1 MITYCI
7 PSKNNLRYIKLAI
20 ESIKKNSHYKDNEIL
35 VYVDQDDDRT
45 SEWLKENGIDY
56 ILNESGTCN
65 GIGYAYDTLFK
76 QAKYDLVV
84 AFHADMVLGIDAD
97 KNLVKHHKRGSIV
110 CSTRIEPP
118 LHPPGPEKI
127 VKDFGMWPEDFNWK
141 DFDEFVN
148 KFSTDNKGKT
158 TGSSFA
164 PWLIDRRDHLGHDP
178 VFLSVFEDAD
188 LFRRF
193 VLAGYQMVQ
202 SWDSLVYHLT
212 CRGGQFLGAEKM
224 EDFQKKDELWLK
236 NNQISMMEYIRKW
249 GGFFKEYGPCE
260 PRPNVK
266 YDIGLKAKN
275 CVHAIL
281 GFEPY
286 FNSLQVDI
294 DFLDYI
300 NQAQSNSKFDIHSK
314 FVNELNNDI
323 ILEVNFSNRSESESF
338 QQLISNIEEILE
350 GAESNQTYE
359 VNGMILT
366 TKEKKPEKIK
376 LKYD

>member
-7 PSKNNLRYIKLAI
+7 PSKNNLRYLKLAI
-20 ESIKKNSHYKDNEIL
+20 ESIKKNSHYENEIL
-35 VYVDQDDDRT
+35 IYVDKDEDGTHQ
-45 SEWLKENGIDY
+45 WLSDNGIRH
-56 ILNESGTCN
+56 IINENSECK
-65 GIGYAYDTLFK
+65 GIGFAYDTLFK
-76 QAKYDLVV
+76 LAKNDLVV
-84 AFHADMVLGIDAD
+84 AFHADMVLGKSAD
-97 KNLVKHHKRGSIV
+97 LNMIKHHKRGSV
-110 CSTRIEPP
+110 VSSTRIEPP

-127 VKDFGMWPEDFNWK
+127 VQDFGMWPEDFKWK
-141 DFDEFVN
+141 EFDQFVQQESILN
-148 KFSTDNKGKT
+148 KDKT

-178 VFLSVFEDAD
+178 IFLSVFEDAD

-236 NNQISMMEYIRKW
+236 NNQISMVEYIRKW

-266 YDIGLKAKN
+266 YDIGLKANN
-275 CVHAIL
+275 CIPALLI
-281 GFEPY
+281 FEPY

-300 NQAQSNSKFDIHSK
+300 KQTQPNSNFDIASK
-314 FVNELNNDI
+314 FVNELSNDI
-323 ILEVNFSNRSESESF
+323 ILEVNFSNRSEVENF
-338 QQLISNIEEILE
+338 QQLISNIEEVLE
-350 GAESNQTYE
+350 EAEPNQTYE
-359 VNGMILT
+359 VNGMILSV
-366 TKEKKPEKIK
+366 KDKKPEKIK
-376 LKYD
+376 INLC

>member
-1 MITYCI
+1 MITFCI
-7 PSKNNLRYIKLAI
+7 PSKNNLRYLKLAI
-20 ESIKKNSHYKDNEIL
+20 ESIKKNSHYENEIF
-35 VYVDQDDDRT
+35 VYVDKDEDGAHQ
-45 SEWLKENGIDY
+45 WLSDNQIRH
-56 ILNESGTCN
+56 IVNESSECK
-65 GIGYAYDTLFK
+65 GIGFAYDTLFK
-76 QAKYDLVV
+76 FAKNDLVV
-84 AFHADMVLGIDAD
+84 AFHADMVLGKSAD
-97 KNLVKHHKRGSIV
+97 INLIKHHNRGSVV

-127 VKDFGMWPEDFNWK
+127 VQDFGMWPEDFKWK
-141 DFDEFVN
+141 EFDQFVERQSILN
-148 KFSTDNKGKT
+148 KDKT
-158 TGSSFA
+158 TRSSFA

-178 VFLSVFEDAD
+178 AFLSVFEDAD

-224 EDFQKKDELWLK
+224 EDFQKKDDLWLK
-236 NNQISMMEYIRKW
+236 NNQISMIEYIRKW

-275 CVHAIL
+275 CIPALL

-300 NQAQSNSKFDIHSK
+300 EQTQPNSNFDIASK
-314 FVNELNNDI
+314 FVNELSNDI
-323 ILEVNFSNRSESESF
+323 ILEVNFSNRLETENF

-350 GAESNQTYE
+350 EAEPNQTYE
-359 VNGMILT
+359 VNGMILSV
-366 TKEKKPEKIK
+366 KDKKPEKIK

>member
-7 PSKNNLRYIKLAI
+7 PSKNNLRYLKLAI
-20 ESIKKNSHYKDNEIL
+20 ESIKKNSHYENEIL
-35 VYVDQDDDRT
+35 IYVDKDEDGTHQ
-45 SEWLKENGIDY
+45 WLSDNGIRH
-56 ILNESGTCN
+56 IINENSECK
-65 GIGYAYDTLFK
+65 GIGFAYDTLFK
-76 QAKYDLVV
+76 LAKNDLVV
-84 AFHADMVLGIDAD
+84 AFHADMVLGKSAD
-97 KNLVKHHKRGSIV
+97 LNMIKHHKRGSV
-110 CSTRIEPP
+110 VSSTRIEPP

-127 VKDFGMWPEDFNWK
+127 VQDFGMWPEDFKWK
-141 DFDEFVN
+141 EFDQFVQQESILN
-148 KFSTDNKGKT
+148 KDKT

-178 VFLSVFEDAD
+178 IFLSVFEDAD

-236 NNQISMMEYIRKW
+236 NNQISMVEYIRKW

-275 CVHAIL
+275 CIPALL

-300 NQAQSNSKFDIHSK
+300 KQTQPNSNFDIASK
-314 FVNELNNDI
+314 FVNELSNDI
-323 ILEVNFSNRSESESF
+323 ILEVNFSNRSEVENF
-338 QQLISNIEEILE
+338 QQLISNIEEVLE
-350 GAESNQTYE
+350 EAEPNQTYE
-359 VNGMILT
+359 VNGMILSV
-366 TKEKKPEKIK
+366 KDKKPEKIK
-376 LKYD
+376 INLC

>member
-7 PSKNNLRYIKLAI
+7 PSKNNLRYLKLAI
-20 ESIKKNSHYKDNEIL
+20 ESIKKNSYYENEIF
-35 VYVDQDDDRT
+35 VYVDKDEDGTHQ
-45 SEWLKENGIDY
+45 WLSDNGIRH
-56 ILNESGTCN
+56 IINESFECK
-65 GIGYAYDTLFK
+65 GIGFAYDTLFK
-76 QAKYDLVV
+76 LAKNDLVV
-84 AFHADMVLGIDAD
+84 AFHADMVLGKSAD
-97 KNLVKHHKRGSIV
+97 LNMIKHHKRGSVV

-127 VKDFGMWPEDFNWK
+127 VQNFGMWPEDFKWK
-141 DFDEFVN
+141 EFDQFVEQQSLSN
-148 KFSTDNKGKT
+148 KDKT

-178 VFLSVFEDAD
+178 IFLSVFEDAD

-224 EDFQKKDELWLK
+224 EDFQKKDDLWLR
-236 NNQISMMEYIRKW
+236 NNQISMVEYIRKW

-260 PRPNVK
+260 PRPNIK
-266 YDIGLKAKN
+266 YDIGLRAKN
-275 CVHAIL
+275 CIPAIL

-300 NQAQSNSKFDIHSK
+300 EQTQPNSNFNIASK
-314 FVNELNNDI
+314 FVNELSNNI
-323 ILEVNFSNRSESESF
+323 ILEVNFSNRLEASNF
-338 QQLISNIEEILE
+338 QQLISNIEEVLE
-350 GAESNQTYE
+350 EAEPYQTYE
-359 VNGMILT
+359 VNGMILSV
-366 TKEKKPEKIK
+366 KEKKPEKIK